1 MFVCASICMSVCLFV
16 CVCVFLGYSCVYV
29 FVCEL
34 ACVHVTVCFIQTHS
48 HTHMC
53 MCEYVCTSEG
63 HEYDMKRLRSFK
75 SGVTRREAG
84 GRPPPRRAR
93 HPTESADL
101 PARSETPA
109 APRSGVSRNLY
120 FSRFALDVSLPF
132 GESNFPHFLSGAIRI
147 GPISSRCRP

>member
-1 MFVCASICMSVCLFV
+1 MCAYD
-16 CVCVFLGYSCVYV
+16 CVFYTNALTHTYV
-29 FVCEL
+29 
-34 ACVHVTVCFIQTHS
+34 
-48 HTHMC
+48 C

-120 FSRFALDVSLPF
+120 FSRFDLDVSLPF
-132 GESNFPHFLSGAIRI
+132 GESDFPHFLSGAIRI